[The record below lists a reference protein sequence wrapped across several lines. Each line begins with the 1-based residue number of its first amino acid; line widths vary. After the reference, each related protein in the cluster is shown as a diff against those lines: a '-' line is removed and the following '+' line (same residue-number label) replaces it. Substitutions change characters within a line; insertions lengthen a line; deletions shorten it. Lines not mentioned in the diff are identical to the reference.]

1 MKPKGSVTLW
11 LKNLEMQ
18 MRKSVA
24 KAVKTAIDEYGK
36 YQTRNQWILA
46 NYAQTLIAA
55 SQVFWCNYCTEAID
69 GNYELSEKGLGR
81 LKGEASVFQ
90 NPGAER
96 QNDPKGKTVTPL
108 QLYYS
113 KFENDLQSMI
123 QLIKSNLTK
132 LQRCAIT
139 ALATIET
146 HSRDTIQILIDK
158 KLTSTTDFE
167 FQKLQRYYYRP
178 MDPETPIYIM

>member
-1 MKPKGSVTLW
+1 M
-11 LKNLEMQ
+11 
-18 MRKSVA
+18 
-24 KAVKTAIDEYGK
+24 
-36 YQTRNQWILA
+36 
-46 NYAQTLIAA
+46 
-55 SQVFWCNYCTEAID
+55 
-69 GNYELSEKGLGR
+69 
-81 LKGEASVFQ
+81 FQ
-90 NPGAER
+90 NPGAEK
-96 QNDPKGKTVTPL
+96 QNDPKGKVVTPL

-178 MDPETPIYIM
+178 MDPETPIYIMQNTTETPYQNEYLGASGRLVITPLTDLVYLHIACSI